1 MPLRMDS
8 PMPPLEGG
16 TDWFNSEPI
25 KTEDLRGSVVLV
37 HFWAVSCGI
46 CKESLPDITRWIDS
60 YGPKGLKVIAI
71 HMPRQESDTNVSEVK
86 EQIDFYEVKQPCVV
100 DNWHTITDAF
110 ENKFVPA
117 FYVFDKDLKLR
128 HFQAGEKAIKMVE
141 PVLDRILGAVDG
153 VTQTTP

>member
-1 MPLRMDS
+1 MPS
-8 PMPPLEGG
+8 LEGG

-25 KTEDLRGSVVLV
+25 NTEDLRGNVVLV

-46 CKESLPDITRWIDS
+46 CKESLPDITRWINS
-60 YGPKGLKVIAI
+60 YGPKGLKVVAV
-71 HMPRQESDTNVSEVK
+71 HMPRQESDTNVAEVK

>member
-16 TDWFNSEPI
+16 TDWFNSEPVNI
-25 KTEDLRGSVVLV
+25 EDLRGHVVLI
-37 HFWAVSCGI
+37 HFWAISCGI
-46 CKESLPDITRWIDS
+46 CKESLPDISRWIET
-60 YGPKGLKVIAI
+60 YGAKGLKVVAV
-71 HMPRQESDTNVSEVK
+71 HMPRQESDTNVQAVK

-100 DNWHTITDAF
+100 DNWHTITDAY

-117 FYVFDKDLKLR
+117 FYIFDEDLKLR

-141 PVLDRILGAVDG
+141 PVLERILGAPESVG
-153 VTQTTP
+153 QTT